1 MAHPTYQAGYN
12 PSYKWINLTY
22 PTYNQGFTRIRG
34 MSQQGNIDH
43 LLENHPFMCG
53 KSWNQLVIQEL
64 KMMISPPKIGLEI
77 VATCDNLQDR
87 RT

>member
-1 MAHPTYQAGYN
+1 
-12 PSYKWINLTY
+12 
-22 PTYNQGFTRIRG
+22 
-34 MSQQGNIDH
+34 
-43 LLENHPFMCG
+43 
-53 KSWNQLVIQEL
+53 VIQEL